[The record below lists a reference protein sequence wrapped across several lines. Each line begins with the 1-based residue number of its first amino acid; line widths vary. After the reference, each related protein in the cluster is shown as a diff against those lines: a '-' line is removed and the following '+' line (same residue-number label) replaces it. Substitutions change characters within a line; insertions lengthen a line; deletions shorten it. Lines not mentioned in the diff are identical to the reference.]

1 MPIHLPNAHQ
11 DLVML
16 HGWGMNAAVWDAC
29 PADTW
34 NGLNQHR
41 IDLPGHGH
49 SPFPPVLD
57 SLWTWA
63 DACLDVAPEQAVWLG
78 WSLGGLVALA
88 AALRAPKRVTGLV
101 LLTATPR
108 FVRAADWPPAMPE
121 TTLDQFHQELAAD
134 PAATLARFLA
144 LQLRGSDSAREVLR
158 TLREI
163 LAGQPAPNPAAL
175 SLGLDLLRDADLRGR
190 LPDLRC
196 PALWLFGD
204 HDALVPSKVA
214 ERIEILMPGARTQ
227 VIAGAAHAPHLS
239 HPVETARAIRSFLA
253 EPAT

>member
-1 MPIHLPNAHQ
+1 MPINLPTAHQ

-41 IDLPGHGH
+41 IELPGHGH
-49 SPFPPVLD
+49 SPFPPALD
-57 SLWTWA
+57 SLWSWA
-63 DACLDVAPEQAVWLG
+63 DACLDAAPEQAVWLG

-88 AALRAPKRVTGLV
+88 AALRAPKRVAGLV

-108 FVRAADWPPAMPE
+108 FVRAADWTPAMPE

-144 LQLRGSDSAREVLR
+144 LQVRGSDSAREVLR
-158 TLREI
+158 TLREA
-163 LAGQPAPNPAAL
+163 LASQPAPNPAAL
-175 SLGLDLLRDADLRGR
+175 SLGLDLLRDEDLRGR

-204 HDALVPSKVA
+204 HDALVPAKVA

-227 VIAGAAHAPHLS
+227 LIAGAAHAPHLS

-253 EPAT
+253 EPAA